1 MAKYSALGD
10 FLRKQSRNEVPLT
23 FEGVEKIVGSKLP
36 ASARLYRAWW
46 SNNAHNS
53 VITREWL
60 EAGFESEQVDME
72 KHRLVFRKV
81 DTKEPRGRGAGPSE
95 AGITRRHP
103 LIGSLKGLL
112 HIEPGTDLTAPA
124 DPNWGKHVWED

>member
-36 ASARLYRAWW
+36 GRAPDFIELGG
-46 SNNAHNS
+46 ATMRITAV

-81 DTKEPRGRGAGPSE
+81 TPGA
-95 AGITRRHP
+95 ARQRCWAI
-103 LIGSLKGLL
+103 
-112 HIEPGTDLTAPA
+112 
-124 DPNWGKHVWED
+124 